1 MIGDEVGDGIGDGS
15 AMARCELSAA
25 FVRTAGPGRHCDGD
39 GLYLLVKKTGGRFWI
54 FRYKVNGG
62 KLREA
67 GLGRAGES
75 RNCVR
80 LAEAREKAAAL
91 FRQVKA
97 GIDPLAARDAA
108 LTASKAAQQD
118 ASIKGITFADA
129 ARRYIDAHAP
139 SWRNTKHASQ
149 WATTMAT
156 FANPVFGDIPVSEIG
171 TAHVL
176 AAVEPIWATK
186 SETASRVRGRIE
198 SILDYAK
205 ARGWRSGENPAA
217 WKGHLSLTL
226 PTRSKMAKV
235 KHHAALP
242 WMETGNFMMEL
253 QVQNG
258 IGARAL
264 RFAIL
269 TAARSGEVRGARWH
283 EINLVGATWTIPA
296 ERMKAGREHRVPLSE
311 QALAV
316 LAEVAAART
325 SDDPAAL
332 VFPGQSGGRPL
343 SDMSLTAVLRRMDR
357 GDLTAHGFR
366 STFKD
371 WAAESTAYPAE
382 LSEMALAHTIGS
394 KVEAAYRRGDLFEK
408 RRRLMV
414 DWGQFC
420 STPTTIAAANIVT
433 LRGQLA

>member
-1 MIGDEVGDGIGDGS
+1 
-15 AMARCELSAA
+15 MARRELSAA

-39 GLYLLVKKTGGRFWI
+39 GLYLLVKKTGRRFWV
-54 FRYKVNGG
+54 FRYRVTGTKT
-62 KLREA
+62 REA

-80 LAEAREKAAAL
+80 LAEAREKAATL

-97 GIDPLAARDAA
+97 GVDPLAARDAA
-108 LTASKAAQQD
+108 LAASKAAQQD
-118 ASIKGITFADA
+118 ATIKGITFGEA
-129 ARRYIDAHAP
+129 ARRYIDAHAS
-139 SWRNTKHASQ
+139 SWRNPKHTGQ
-149 WATTMAT
+149 WTATIETY
-156 FANPVFGDIPVSEIG
+156 ANPVFGDIPVSEIG

-176 AAVEPIWATK
+176 ASVEPIWATK

-198 SILDYAK
+198 TVLNFAK

-242 WMETGNFMMEL
+242 WADIGTFMADL
-253 QVQNG
+253 QIQNG

-283 EINLVGATWTIPA
+283 EIDLVGATWTIPS
-296 ERMKAGREHRVPLSE
+296 ERMKAGREHRVPLTE

-343 SDMSLTAVLRRMDR
+343 SDMSLTAVLRRMER
-357 GDLTAHGFR
+357 WDLTAHGFR

-408 RRRLMV
+408 RRRLMA

-420 STPTTIAAANIVT
+420 STRTAIAAPNVVH
-433 LRGQLA
+433 LREGLR

>member
-1 MIGDEVGDGIGDGS
+1 MT
-15 AMARCELSAA
+15 RRELSAA

-39 GLYLLVKKTGGRFWI
+39 GLYLLVKKTGRRFWI
-54 FRYKVNGG
+54 FRYKVTGT
-62 KLREA
+62 KTREA

-75 RNCVR
+75 KKCVR
-80 LAEAREKAAAL
+80 LAEAREKAATL

-97 GIDPLAARDAA
+97 GVDPLTARDAA
-108 LTASKAAQQD
+108 LAASKAAQQY
-118 ASIKGITFADA
+118 ATIKGITFADA

-139 SWRNTKHASQ
+139 SWRNTKHAGQ
-149 WATTMAT
+149 WAAT
-156 FANPVFGDIPVSEIG
+156 IETYANSVFGDIPVSEVG

-198 SILDYAK
+198 TVLDFAK

-242 WMETGNFMMEL
+242 WADIGTFMADL
-253 QVQNG
+253 QIQNG

-269 TAARSGEVRGARWH
+269 TAARSGEVRGARWQ
-283 EINLVGATWTIPA
+283 EIDLVGAVWTIPA

-316 LAEVAAART
+316 LAEVSAART

-343 SDMSLTAVLRRMDR
+343 SDMSLTAVLRRMER

-408 RRRLMV
+408 RRRLMA
-414 DWGQFC
+414 DWGTFC
-420 STPTTIAAANIVT
+420 STSSAGQGAKISH
-433 LRGQLA
+433 LRGVT

>member
-1 MIGDEVGDGIGDGS
+1 MV
-15 AMARCELSAA
+15 RRELSAA

-54 FRYKVNGG
+54 FRYKVTGT
-62 KLREA
+62 KTREA

-75 RNCVR
+75 KNCVR
-80 LAEAREKAAAL
+80 LAEAREKASDL

-97 GIDPLAARDAA
+97 GIDPLAARDTA
-108 LTASKAAQQD
+108 LAASKAAQLD
-118 ASIKGITFADA
+118 AAIKGITFGEA
-129 ARRYIDAHAP
+129 ARRYIDAHAS
-139 SWRNTKHASQ
+139 SWGNPKHAGQ

-156 FANPVFGDIPVSEIG
+156 YANPVFGDIPVSEID

-176 AAVEPIWATK
+176 AAVEPIWAKK

-198 SILDYAK
+198 TVLDFAK

-226 PTRSKMAKV
+226 PARSKVTKV

-269 TAARSGEVRGARWH
+269 TAARSGEVRGARWQ
-283 EINLVGATWTIPA
+283 EIDLVGATWTIPA
-296 ERMKAGREHRVPLSE
+296 ERMKAAREHRVPLSE

-316 LAEVAAART
+316 LAEVSAART
-325 SDDPAAL
+325 SDDASAL
-332 VFPGQSGGRPL
+332 VFPGQGGGRPL
-343 SDMSLTAVLRRMDR
+343 SDMSLTSVLRRMER

-408 RRRLMV
+408 RRRLMA

-420 STPTTIAAANIVT
+420 SMPLATKTSNVVI
-433 LRGQLA
+433 LRDTKL